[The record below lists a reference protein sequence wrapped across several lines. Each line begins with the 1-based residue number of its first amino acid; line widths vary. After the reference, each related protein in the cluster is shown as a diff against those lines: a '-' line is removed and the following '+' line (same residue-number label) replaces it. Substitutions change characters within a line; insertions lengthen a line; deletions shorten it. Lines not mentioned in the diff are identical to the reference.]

1 MKAII
6 IEDET
11 RAAERLRKMILE
23 LSPNMAFYQTIS
35 SVAEGIEFFR
45 SGSVPD
51 VVFLDV
57 ELADGRSF
65 EIFRQTKVSS
75 PVIFTTA
82 YDQYAL
88 DAFKH
93 NGVDYLLKP
102 IRKEDLELA
111 LKKIENSKK
120 GEIDYDK
127 LAEAVERRSKKHLQR
142 ILVRFADQ
150 LINLDVE
157 EILYFQIQEGSVY
170 AQSEKGLAYPVDFSL
185 EQLEKSLN
193 PERFFRINR
202 KGIVAM
208 SGISKMYAYSRSRVK
223 IEVKKGELQEP
234 IVSTDRSGA
243 FKRWLEDDFSIE

>member
-6 IEDET
+6 IEDES
-11 RAAERLRKMILE
+11 RAADRLRKMILE
-23 LSPNMAFYQTIS
+23 VIPNMAFYQTIS
-35 SVAEGIEFFR
+35 SVEESIDFFR
-45 SGSVPD
+45 SGSEPD
-51 VVFLDV
+51 VIFLDV

-65 EIFRQTKVSS
+65 EIFRNVEIKS

-93 NGVDYLLKP
+93 NGIDYLLKP
-102 IRKEDLELA
+102 IRKEELETA
-111 LKKIENSKK
+111 LQKVEKSKQ
-120 GEIDYDK
+120 GDIDYDK
-127 LAEAVERRSKKHLQR
+127 LAEAVERRSKKYIQR

-150 LINLDVE
+150 LIHLDLDEV
-157 EILYFQIQEGSVY
+157 LYFQIREGAVY
-170 AQSEKGLAYPVDFSL
+170 AQSANGIAYPVDFSL

-193 PERFFRINR
+193 PDLFFRINR

-223 IEVKKGELQEP
+223 IEVKKGELLEP
-234 IVSTDRSGA
+234 VVSTDRSGA
-243 FKRWLEDDFSIE
+243 FKRWLEDDYSIE

>member
-6 IEDET
+6 IEDEV

-23 LSPNMAFYQTIS
+23 VAPNMAFYQSIS
-35 SVAEGIEFFR
+35 SVAESIDFFR

-51 VVFLDV
+51 VIFLDV

-65 EIFRQTKVSS
+65 EIFRQVEITS

-102 IRKEDLELA
+102 IRKEELESA
-111 LKKIENSKK
+111 LRKIDKSKK

-127 LAEAVERRSKKHLQR
+127 LAEAVERRSKKYLQR

-150 LINLDVE
+150 LINLDIE
-157 EILYFQIQEGSVY
+157 EILYFQIQEGDVY
-170 AQSEKGLAYPVDFSL
+170 AQSTKGVAYPVDFSL

-193 PERFFRINR
+193 PELFFRINR

-208 SGISKMYAYSRSRVK
+208 WGIAKMYSYSRSRVK
-223 IEVKKGELQEP
+223 IEVKKGELIEP

-243 FKRWLEDDFSIE
+243 FKRWLEDDYSIE